1 MITQATTI
9 DEVIFLLEQ
18 IIRDCK
24 KKEDT
29 LGYFAALY
37 HQVTT
42 EVRKGIATGYFS
54 NGPRME
60 KFDVLFANRYL
71 QAYYQYRQDQLCTAS
86 WQYAFTT
93 SREFWPIVL
102 QNLLLGMNAHINLD
116 LGIAAA
122 ELCPGNNIH
131 ALKEDFYKINLIL
144 SGLVES
150 VESRL
155 CKIWPRLTWI
165 LKKVGK
171 VDGYFI
177 DFSMEC
183 ARDGAWKYATEFAFM
198 NQAARSESIIDR
210 DKKIAAIA
218 KLVSKPGF
226 FISTILLG
234 IRLGEIGSV
243 SKKIDHLCA
252 TPMLLNA
259 VPTN

>member
-1 MITQATTI
+1 MHATTI
-9 DEVIFLLEQ
+9 DEVIVFMEQ

-24 KKEDT
+24 KNQDP

-42 EVRKGIATGYFS
+42 EVKKGISTGHFDD
-54 NGPRME
+54 GPRME

-71 QAYYQYRQDQLCTAS
+71 QAYDQYRKEQLCTTS

-116 LGIAAA
+116 LGIVAA
-122 ELCPGNNIH
+122 ELCPGNSIH
-131 ALKEDFYKINLIL
+131 ALKNDFNKINAIL
-144 SGLVES
+144 AGLVES
-150 VESRL
+150 VEQRL
-155 CKIWPRLTWI
+155 SKIWPKLTAI
-165 LKKVGK
+165 LKRVGK
-171 VDGYFI
+171 VDGYFV
-177 DFSMEC
+177 DFSMQC
-183 ARDGAWKYATEFAFM
+183 ARDGAWKYATEFAIM
-198 NQAARSESIIDR
+198 NDAARLTSIAER

-226 FISTILLG
+226 FVSSVLLV

-243 SKKIDHLCA
+243 SKKIDQLCVTPILPIPVA
-252 TPMLLNA
+252 TN
-259 VPTN
+259 